1 MNLYRVEWLE
11 NGSVLSGVYDSNT
24 DKSAK
29 ERFIRT
35 KKTCLLIQKITDKKG
50 VVMKK
55 EEYKTLYTLDKWKE
69 F

>member
-11 NGSVLSGVYDSNT
+11 NGSVLNGVYSSNT

-29 ERFIRT
+29 EKFVRT

-55 EEYKTLYTLDKWKE
+55 EEYKTIFKLN
-69 F
+69 